1 MSAII
6 KLMSTSEET
15 FCIVLLSNSYVLR
28 HKAASVTIFQIKD
41 WIKIIKEFPW
51 SVLIYLDC
59 ELCVE
64 TENAE
69 NFSGDKL
76 KKILR
81 Y

>member
-1 MSAII
+1 MSARI

-51 SVLIYLDC
+51 SVLIFLDC

-64 TENAE
+64 SENAE
-69 NFSGDKL
+69 NMTGENPPK
-76 KKILR
+76 